1 MTRFTNHANAASGL
15 TRHALAVALAVWLAG
30 AGAGAFA
37 QDSWETIGR
46 DRNREVQLDRA
57 SIIGSDGG
65 TKVAWARIVLPA
77 GDAAEEGYAAIK
89 ALNRFDC
96 MNRSFQTVKRV
107 YVDGRNIVLRDED
120 VPEPLTVLVARNSVD
135 ERLWREVCR
144 PAGGGGGS
152 GLQDLATRASEAAAA
167 ASVPAPPRVPA
178 QPRTAPP
185 TASPAPTSVAPPAAA
200 RAPTRSATG
209 AAAGARRGADWSF
222 EGVTG
227 PAHWADLRADWR
239 LCRDGRRQSPINLV
253 EGLDVDLA
261 PPQFDYRPSYFR
273 VVDTGRMLQVQVGEG
288 LGVSVRGERY
298 DLTHVQLHAPV
309 SEQVDDIRAA
319 AAVHLHHRSADGR
332 ILVVVVLLA
341 LGPQANPFV
350 QTVLNN
356 LPLERGSAY
365 STGAAL
371 DLSSLL
377 PFDLRHY
384 LYVGSLVTPPC
395 TEGVTWVVLRQAG
408 VLSEAQLQVL
418 TRLYPYTARP
428 AQPAHERRVLRSR

>member
-1 MTRFTNHANAASGL
+1 
-15 TRHALAVALAVWLAG
+15 
-30 AGAGAFA
+30 
-37 QDSWETIGR
+37 
-46 DRNREVQLDRA
+46 
-57 SIIGSDGG
+57 
-65 TKVAWARIVLPA
+65 P
-77 GDAAEEGYAAIK
+77 
-89 ALNRFDC
+89 
-96 MNRSFQTVKRV
+96 
-107 YVDGRNIVLRDED
+107 
-120 VPEPLTVLVARNSVD
+120 
-135 ERLWREVCR
+135 
-144 PAGGGGGS
+144 
-152 GLQDLATRASEAAAA
+152 AAA
-167 ASVPAPPRVPA
+167 
-178 QPRTAPP
+178 
-185 TASPAPTSVAPPAAA
+185 PAAA

-309 SEQVDDIRAA
+309 SEQVDNIRAA

-332 ILVVVVLLA
+332 ILVVVVLLT

-356 LPLERGSAY
+356 LPLERGSAH

-408 VLSEAQLQVL
+408 SLSEAQHQVL
-418 TRLYPYTARP
+418 IRLYPNTARP
-428 AQPAHERRVLRSR
+428 AQPAYERRVLRSR